1 MSTTNKLLHSFNTN
15 THNHQNSFRSI
26 NFGLYRG
33 INDTRSIKCYN
44 PYCREN
50 QTTSCEYCKHLP
62 YIPSTLKVSFTRNS
76 GSDSETNTTDDEAKP
91 DSMTNNN
98 LFDARNYVDYY
109 DSDSD
114 SDIEDTIPANDSL
127 NQYHQS
133 PLTLRLDCLL
143 LQFENDFNPEY
154 LINDENDDNNT
165 HVKNKTS
172 MTESYT
178 NVMSRFEK
186 LGHKLKFKRK
196 R

>member
-1 MSTTNKLLHSFNTN
+1 MSTTNDLLHSFNTN
-15 THNHQNSFRSI
+15 THNHQNSFRLI

-33 INDTRSIKCYN
+33 LNDTRSIKCYN

-50 QTTSCEYCKHLP
+50 QSTSCEYCKHLP

-76 GSDSETNTTDDEAKP
+76 SVDTATTDDEAKS
-91 DSMTNNN
+91 DSMTNTN

-109 DSDSD
+109 DSDTD
-114 SDIEDTIPANDSL
+114 SDTEDRIPTNDSL
-127 NQYHQS
+127 NHYQQS

-154 LINDENDDNNT
+154 LISDENDDNNIQ
-165 HVKNKTS
+165 VKNKIS
-172 MTESYT
+172 VIESYT

-196 R
+196 K

>member
-1 MSTTNKLLHSFNTN
+1 MSTTNDLLHSFNTN
-15 THNHQNSFRSI
+15 THNHQNSFRLI

-33 INDTRSIKCYN
+33 LNDTRSIKCYN

-50 QTTSCEYCKHLP
+50 QSTSCEYCKHLP

-76 GSDSETNTTDDEAKP
+76 SVDTVTTDNEAKG
-91 DSMTNNN
+91 DSMTNTN

-109 DSDSD
+109 DSDTD
-114 SDIEDTIPANDSL
+114 SDTEDGIPINDSL
-127 NQYHQS
+127 NHYQQS

-154 LINDENDDNNT
+154 LISDENDDNNIQ
-165 HVKNKTS
+165 VKNKTS
-172 MTESYT
+172 MIESYT

-196 R
+196 K